1 MPNQPTDPVRHARAT
16 LARSYRNATTTPAQ
30 RDQMRRNL
38 TEAKLDRAIGEAL
51 AATPP
56 LTAAQRAKLAARL
69 SGGASK

>member
-1 MPNQPTDPVRHARAT
+1 MTNRPTDPVRHARAT
-16 LARSYRNATTTPAQ
+16 LARSYRTASTTPAQ

-38 TEAKLDRAIGEAL
+38 TEAKVNRAIDEAL

-69 SGGASK
+69 SGGAA